1 MTDLLA
7 RRRKKANI
15 VDQLV
20 ETRRQVGDLQRS
32 TAAPDDDGRL
42 ILPGL
47 LLRVLAATPAAPP
60 QGEVLMYVLEDAG
73 VKYLRAMDSAGVVK
87 TLDSWM

>member
-15 VDQLV
+15 IDQLIAA
-20 ETRRQVGDLQRS
+20 RRQVEDLQRS

-47 LLRVLAATPAAPP
+47 LLRVLAVTPAAPP

-73 VKYLRAMDSAGVVK
+73 VKSLRAMDSAGVVK
-87 TLDSWM
+87 TLDSWV